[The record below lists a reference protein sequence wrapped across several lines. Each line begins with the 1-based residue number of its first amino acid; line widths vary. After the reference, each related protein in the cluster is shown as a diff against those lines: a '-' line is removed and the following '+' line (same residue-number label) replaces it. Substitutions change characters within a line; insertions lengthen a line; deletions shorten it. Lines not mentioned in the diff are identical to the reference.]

1 MTILGENSG
10 TEKTFEKEKEFI
22 QKYINLHVFK
32 KSITDNGMAQKI
44 MGVGQAVRSKVT
56 FLNLAGNVI
65 SAARDI
71 ENGFMENFI
80 RTASHHMTNISA
92 KNLSKAYTYVVK
104 EGSMNAMKT
113 TLLSKLCVRYRL
125 SNTDT
130 ARITERLKS
139 NR

>member
-1 MTILGENSG
+1 
-10 TEKTFEKEKEFI
+10 
-22 QKYINLHVFK
+22 
-32 KSITDNGMAQKI
+32 
-44 MGVGQAVRSKVT
+44 
-56 FLNLAGNVI
+56 
-65 SAARDI
+65 
-71 ENGFMENFI
+71 MENFI

-92 KNLSKAYTYVVK
+92 KNLSKAYAYVVK
-104 EGSMNAMKT
+104 EGSMDAMKT